1 MAIKTDELQQTT
13 APALTDTLLLANS
26 AGGTA
31 QLSMAQAAAF
41 FDAELLK
48 SGTALSAA
56 LSSKAA
62 LSAQETVEATGV
74 TSREITV
81 EAAELQT
88 KINELPR
95 LLTEH
100 ITINVSGEVN
110 VYQLNISG
118 LFGGGSLTVQSPSN
132 DAVFKTRTVV
142 SGCSVPIHLKKIRF
156 VDPAPGSTENR
167 NAISALSGA
176 RVYLDSCS
184 FSSEDGGNSHVKSYR
199 GVNVSAGSFLQSYN
213 MQADHCGVVALI
225 SSGAI
230 AVLHTDSAAGMHDNF
245 LGAYI
250 YECGI
255 LLLGGSMPNL
265 LGGASNGKV
274 SGGGIIVAANS
285 TLI

>member
-1 MAIKTDELQQTT
+1 MEE
-13 APALTDTLLLANS
+13 
-26 AGGTA
+26 AGTP
-31 QLSMAQAAAF
+31 SR
-41 FDAELLK
+41 
-48 SGTALSAA
+48 
-56 LSSKAA
+56 
-62 LSAQETVEATGV
+62 TVELPA
-74 TSREITV
+74 S
-81 EAAELQT
+81 ELPAF
-88 KINELPR
+88 IASLPR

-110 VYQLNISG
+110 AYQLNILG
-118 LFGGGSLTVQSPSN
+118 LFGSGSLTVQSPGN

-142 SGCSVPIHLKKIRF
+142 SGCSVPVYLKKIRF
-156 VDPAPGSTENR
+156 VDPAPGSAENR
-167 NAISALSGA
+167 NAVSALSGA

-184 FSSEDGGNSHVKSYR
+184 FSSEDGGNSHVGSYR

-245 LGAYI
+245 FGAYI

-285 TLI
+285 TLL